1 MLHIKWTSVCS
12 PVAPSC
18 PPQSCTVCVAGSLCS
33 EHVAPS
39 GLPLG
44 KFCFTNT
51 RTQWCPLF
59 SANSYNNCYNKCKH
73 ILSGWRG
80 IEKNAEFRSTTVYYF
95 EFESK
100 EAKREF
106 VSGIT
111 GAAGTTMLLIT
122 CRSWT
127 NMDCLFP
134 LAHPG
139 PRGTGLHP
147 LFLLLFFEVV
157 YSAWSLEV

>member
-18 PPQSCTVCVAGSLCS
+18 PPQSCTVCVAGSFCS

-51 RTQWCPLF
+51 CTQLCSLF
-59 SANSYNNCYNKCKH
+59 SANSYNKRKQTLAIWMKRN
-73 ILSGWRG
+73 R
-80 IEKNAEFRSTTVYYF
+80 KNAGFRSTTVYYF

-100 EAKREF
+100 EAKIEF

-134 LAHPG
+134 LAHLG
-139 PRGTGLHP
+139 PRGTELHP
-147 LFLLLFFEVV
+147 LFLLLLFEVL
-157 YSAWSLEV
+157 YIAWSLEFKS